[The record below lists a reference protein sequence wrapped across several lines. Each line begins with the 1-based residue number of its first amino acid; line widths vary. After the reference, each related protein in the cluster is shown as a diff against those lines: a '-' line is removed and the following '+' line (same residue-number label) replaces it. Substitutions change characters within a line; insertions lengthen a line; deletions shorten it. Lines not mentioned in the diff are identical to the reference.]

1 MDFDGWLHTLA
12 LLLCAVLCCDA
23 LDIFCFLQGVEN
35 YNNTDGSTSVQIN
48 DALPFSKGKKAG
60 TPTTTTTSSNPAI
73 QAEKGA
79 KTPSA
84 ASSNASLVPGL
95 FAAAEA
101 GNWTLEQWIA
111 ASSTGYDVRK
121 WRLLI
126 TWPFGEESS
135 VYRFNARGD
144 GLYATTSLGR
154 CVAPWAR
161 KWGEEERAGCCS

>member
-1 MDFDGWLHTLA
+1 MVTYACCLA
-12 LLLCAVLCCDA
+12 LYCEKCCALLRCSGRLP
-23 LDIFCFLQGVEN
+23 FLQGVEN

-48 DALPFSKGKKAG
+48 DALPIGKGEPGG
-60 TPTTTTTSSNPAI
+60 TPSSSKPAI
-73 QAEKGA
+73 QAEKGP
-79 KTPSA
+79 KA
-84 ASSNASLVPGL
+84 ASATTSNASLVPGL

-154 CVAPWAR
+154 CVATWAR
-161 KWGEEERAGCCS
+161 QWGEVESAGCCLHGAKL